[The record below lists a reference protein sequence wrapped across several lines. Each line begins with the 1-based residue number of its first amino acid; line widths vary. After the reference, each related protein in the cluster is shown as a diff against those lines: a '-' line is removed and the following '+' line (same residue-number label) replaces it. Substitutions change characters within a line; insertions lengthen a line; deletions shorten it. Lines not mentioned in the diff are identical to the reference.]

1 MILYYTYQ
9 QKTKVFAQAL
19 SEVLDLP
26 IYELKA
32 PLNDKSGFGS
42 MLNALKLTFTGK
54 TSPISDMPGDLL
66 TGVSEIFVCSPI
78 WGGGVA
84 APAKYFLENADLQRV
99 RVNLVLTATTP
110 TIKYEQRAYE
120 YLNKLGCIPGDVYLF
135 ATNSKI
141 PPDADV
147 LKEQLRDILDIR

>member
-1 MILYYTYQ
+1 MILYYTYT

-32 PLNDKSGFGS
+32 PLNDKSGFGF
-42 MLNALKLTFTGK
+42 MFNALRLTFAGK
-54 TSPISDMPGDLL
+54 TSPITNMPGALPP
-66 TGVSEIFVCSPI
+66 EIFVCSPI

-84 APAKYFLENADLQRV
+84 APARYFLENADLQRT
-99 RVNLVLTATTP
+99 RVNLVLTASTP
-110 TIKYEQRAYE
+110 TVKYEQRAYE
-120 YLNKLGCIPGDVYLF
+120 YLNKIGCIPGDVYLF

-141 PPDADV
+141 MPDADV
-147 LKEQLRDILDIR
+147 LKEQLRDILDVR